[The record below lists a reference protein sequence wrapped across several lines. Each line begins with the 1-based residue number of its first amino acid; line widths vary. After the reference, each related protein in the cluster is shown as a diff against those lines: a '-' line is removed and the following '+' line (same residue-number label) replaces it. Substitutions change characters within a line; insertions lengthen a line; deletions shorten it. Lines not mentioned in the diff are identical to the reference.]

1 MFLFKI
7 VLASFYHLQS
17 RPGNQARE
25 ASSMQR
31 HKRSFPKTSIWFWY
45 QMLRQNLPRP
55 SESHPMPHLRKSKN
69 RRNIRN
75 IQKLSKPTSKHG
87 GLLDLEKKH
96 LAAAKQRIKLILIKL
111 VHAAP
116 IFSPGLQ
123 LCKIGIITELVQA

>member
-25 ASSMQR
+25 VSSMQR

-75 IQKLSKPTSKHG
+75 IQELSKPTSKHG
-87 GLLDLEKKH
+87 DLLDLETGTSCCCK
-96 LAAAKQRIKLILIKL
+96 AKNQIDLDQACACCTNLLSR
-111 VHAAP
+111 P
-116 IFSPGLQ
+116 S
-123 LCKIGIITELVQA
+123 TVQNWHHH